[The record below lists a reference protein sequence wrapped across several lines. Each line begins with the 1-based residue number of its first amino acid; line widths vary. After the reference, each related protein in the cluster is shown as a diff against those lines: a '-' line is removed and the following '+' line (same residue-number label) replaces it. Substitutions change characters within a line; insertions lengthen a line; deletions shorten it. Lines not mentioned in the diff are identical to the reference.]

1 MGHFTK
7 TLDMPAPIVWTNQTN
22 ITAVNRG
29 QGVTVTWSGGAP
41 GTFVTITGSSA
52 ATVSGRNITTAFT
65 CQAPVS
71 ALSFTVPS
79 YVLLGMVASSSGSL
93 SVGNS
98 GNVQT
103 FTVSGLD
110 LGAATATATTSKSLP
125 YN

>member
-1 MGHFTK
+1 LGTFYTPPNFSAPAGFIPATGGPFTFDNGSGGSDVGHFTK

-52 ATVSGRNITTAFT
+52 ATVNGRNLSTAFT

-79 YVLLGMVASSSGSL
+79 HVLL
-93 SVGNS
+93 
-98 GNVQT
+98 
-103 FTVSGLD
+103 
-110 LGAATATATTSKSLP
+110 
-125 YN
+125 